1 MNAIV
6 LLLFLTCMTN
16 KKGGPKAA
24 FKFYYI
30 GIGGIGSKTVKN
42 APELTALPR

>member
-6 LLLFLTCMTN
+6 LLLFLTCMIN

-24 FKFYYI
+24 FNFYYI
-30 GIGGIGSKTVKN
+30 DIGGIGSITVKN
-42 APELTALPR
+42 APELIAVPK